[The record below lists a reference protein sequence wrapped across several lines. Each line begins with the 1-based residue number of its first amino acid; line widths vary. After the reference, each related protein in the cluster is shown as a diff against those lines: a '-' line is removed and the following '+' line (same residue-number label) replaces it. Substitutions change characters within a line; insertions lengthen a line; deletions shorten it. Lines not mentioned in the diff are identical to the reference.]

1 MESDNYQDFNTAIQD
16 YLTDISGHHFP
27 TNFCEWRWEL
37 LVNGE
42 IHGKR
47 GLPQSQADLR
57 SRS

>member
-1 MESDNYQDFNTAIQD
+1 MESDNYQDFNTAIQG

-42 IHGKR
+42 IQTWATAI
-47 GLPQSQADLR
+47 LS
-57 SRS
+57 